1 VTLRDAVPYVAAAY
15 LAVWVVVLLYVGII
29 GRKLGRIERQ
39 LDELAP
45 PSGDG
50 ERQP

>member
-15 LAVWVVVLLYVGII
+15 LAVWVVILLYVGII

-45 PSGDG
+45 PPGDG
-50 ERQP
+50 EPRP